1 MYNVFLILLFICTIL
16 LNIYKNN
23 INKNNINKNNIN
35 KNNIENFISI
45 NNDPINDGKMK
56 FRFLTNPNYGSN
68 ILKKYYLNDD
78 SKTNNIRNVF
88 HPYQQ
93 KTRRYYGNPKFCIN
107 DFKLTNAIYKKYG
120 IRI

>member
-1 MYNVFLILLFICTIL
+1 MYNVFLILLFIFTIL
-16 LNIYKNN
+16 LNIYKTN
-23 INKNNINKNNIN
+23 INKNNINKT
-35 KNNIENFISI
+35 NIENFII
-45 NNDPINDGKMK
+45 LNKNIDPINDGKMK
-56 FRFLTNPNYGSN
+56 FRFLTNPNYGPN

-93 KTRRYYGNPKFCIN
+93 KTRRYYGNPKFCQN
-107 DFKLTNAIYKKYG
+107 DFKQTNAIYKRYG